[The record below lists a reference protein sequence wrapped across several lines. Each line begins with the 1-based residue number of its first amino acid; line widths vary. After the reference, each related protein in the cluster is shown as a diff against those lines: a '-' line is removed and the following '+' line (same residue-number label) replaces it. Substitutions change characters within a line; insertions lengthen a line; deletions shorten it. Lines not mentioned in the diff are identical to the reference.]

1 MKKSFKPL
9 IIVLI
14 IVMCIVVLAGCQQS
28 IKDDFKTITFHLDDG
43 STLTFDRSDVMISET
58 ETLVI
63 IDKYYWN
70 NGGQRTVLQKSQ
82 IKKVI
87 YT

>member
-1 MKKSFKPL
+1 MKKTLKTL

-28 IKDDFKTITFHLDDG
+28 IKDDFNTITFHLDDG
-43 STLTFDRSDVMISET
+43 STLTFNRSDVQISET
-58 ETLVI
+58 KTLVI

-70 NGGQRTVLQKSQ
+70 NGGQRYCYRKED
-82 IKKVI
+82 IKKI
-87 YT
+87 RYT

>member
-1 MKKSFKPL
+1 MKKTL
-9 IIVLI
+9 VILLVLALCF
-14 IVMCIVVLAGCQQS
+14 VALAGCQQS

-43 STLTFDRSDVMISET
+43 STLTFDRSDVQISET

>member
-1 MKKSFKPL
+1 MKKSFKSL

-43 STLTFDRSDVMISET
+43 STLTFERSDVQISET

-82 IKKVI
+82 IKNVS

>member
-1 MKKSFKPL
+1 MKKSFKSL

-14 IVMCIVVLAGCQQS
+14 IVMCIVVLEGCQQS

-58 ETLVI
+58 ETLII

-87 YT
+87 YS

>member
-1 MKKSFKPL
+1 MKKSFKSL
-9 IIVLI
+9 IIALI

-28 IKDDFKTITFHLDDG
+28 IKDDFKTITFHLNDG

-82 IKKVI
+82 IKNVT

>member
-14 IVMCIVVLAGCQQS
+14 IVMCIVVLAGCQQP
-28 IKDDFKTITFHLDDG
+28 IKDDFNTITFHLNDG
-43 STLTFDRSDVMISET
+43 STLTFDRSGVQISET

-82 IKKVI
+82 IKNVT

>member
-1 MKKSFKPL
+1 MKKSLKSL

-14 IVMCIVVLAGCQQS
+14 IVMCIVVLTGCQQS

-43 STLTFDRSDVMISET
+43 STLTFERSDVQISET

-82 IKKVI
+82 IKNVS

>member
-43 STLTFDRSDVMISET
+43 STLTFDRSDVQISET

-82 IKKVI
+82 IKNVT

>member
-1 MKKSFKPL
+1 MKKSFKSL

-58 ETLVI
+58 ETLII

>member
-1 MKKSFKPL
+1 MKKSFKSL
-9 IIVLI
+9 IIALI
-14 IVMCIVVLAGCQQS
+14 IVMCIVVLTGCQQS

-43 STLTFDRSDVMISET
+43 STLTFERSDVQISET

-82 IKKVI
+82 IKNVS

>member
-1 MKKSFKPL
+1 MKKSFKSL

-14 IVMCIVVLAGCQQS
+14 IVMCIVVLAGCQQP
-28 IKDDFKTITFHLDDG
+28 IKDDFNTITFHLNDG
-43 STLTFDRSDVMISET
+43 STLTFERSDVQISET

>member
-1 MKKSFKPL
+1 MKKSFKSL
-9 IIVLI
+9 IIALI
-14 IVMCIVVLAGCQQS
+14 IVMCIVVLAGCQQP

-43 STLTFDRSDVMISET
+43 STLTFDRSDVLISET
-58 ETLVI
+58 ETLII

-82 IKKVI
+82 IKNVT

>member
-1 MKKSFKPL
+1 MKKTL
-9 IIVLI
+9 VILLVLALCF
-14 IVMCIVVLAGCQQS
+14 VALAGCQQS
-28 IKDDFKTITFHLDDG
+28 IKDDFKTITFHLNDG
-43 STLTFDRSDVMISET
+43 STFTFDRSDVQISET

>member
-1 MKKSFKPL
+1 MKKSLKSL
-9 IIVLI
+9 IIALI

-43 STLTFDRSDVMISET
+43 STLTFDRSDVQISET

-82 IKKVI
+82 IKNVS

>member
-1 MKKSFKPL
+1 MKKTL
-9 IIVLI
+9 VILLVLALCF
-14 IVMCIVVLAGCQQS
+14 VALAGCQQS

-87 YT
+87 YS

>member
-43 STLTFDRSDVMISET
+43 STLTFDRSDVQISET

-82 IKKVI
+82 IKNVS

>member
-1 MKKSFKPL
+1 MKTSFKSL
-9 IIVLI
+9 IIALI
-14 IVMCIVVLAGCQQS
+14 IVMCIVVLTGCQQS

-43 STLTFDRSDVMISET
+43 STLTFERSDVQISET
-58 ETLVI
+58 ETLVLI
-63 IDKYYWN
+63 AKYYWN

-82 IKKVI
+82 IKNVS

>member
-1 MKKSFKPL
+1 MKKSFKSL
-9 IIVLI
+9 IIALI

-43 STLTFDRSDVMISET
+43 STLIFDRSDIQISET

-82 IKKVI
+82 IKNVI

>member
-1 MKKSFKPL
+1 MKKTLKTL

-28 IKDDFKTITFHLDDG
+28 IKDDFNTITFHLDDG
-43 STLTFDRSDVMISET
+43 STLTFNRSDVQISET
-58 ETLVI
+58 KTLVI

-82 IKKVI
+82 IKSVT
-87 YT
+87 YS

>member
-1 MKKSFKPL
+1 MKKTL
-9 IIVLI
+9 VILIVL
-14 IVMCIVVLAGCQQS
+14 VVCFVALAGCQQS

-58 ETLVI
+58 ETLII

-87 YT
+87 YS

>member
-1 MKKSFKPL
+1 MKKTL
-9 IIVLI
+9 VILL
-14 IVMCIVVLAGCQQS
+14 VLALCFVALVGCQQS

-43 STLTFDRSDVMISET
+43 STLIFDRSDIQISET

-82 IKKVI
+82 IKNVT

>member
-1 MKKSFKPL
+1 MKKSFKSL

-14 IVMCIVVLAGCQQS
+14 IVMCIVILAGCQQS

-43 STLTFDRSDVMISET
+43 STLTFDRSDILISET

>member
-1 MKKSFKPL
+1 MKKTLVIFL
-9 IIVLI
+9 VLALCF
-14 IVMCIVVLAGCQQS
+14 VALAGCQQS

-82 IKKVI
+82 IKKVS

>member
-1 MKKSFKPL
+1 MNKSFKSL
-9 IIVLI
+9 IIALI
-14 IVMCIVVLAGCQQS
+14 IVMCIVVLAGCQQP
-28 IKDDFKTITFHLDDG
+28 IKDDFNTITFHLDDG

-82 IKKVI
+82 IKNVI

>member
-1 MKKSFKPL
+1 MKKTL
-9 IIVLI
+9 VILIVL
-14 IVMCIVVLAGCQQS
+14 VVCFVALAGCQQL

-58 ETLVI
+58 ETLII

-87 YT
+87 YS